1 MSEVVRRQIPLVIT
15 FVAGVIMI
23 LEYYSPA
30 QPFVDALD
38 VVNTWRTIIAVV
50 VYVGTINLARL
61 HIRNVTRRRP
71 GQWYFSAWLVF
82 AIVAF
87 AVMGLAWGVES
98 TNYRWFIDNV
108 NVACSSTLYASLAFY
123 MAAGAYKVLK
133 FRNLGTGLLLL
144 SAFLVIVGNTPLFP
158 AIWPGFAE
166 IRNKIFDTFV
176 VGSYRAIRI
185 GVGLGGVALG
195 IRTLFGL
202 ETGYLGRRGE

>member
-1 MSEVVRRQIPLVIT
+1 MSEVVRRQIPLAIT

-87 AVMGLAWGVES
+87 AVMGLAWGVDS
-98 TNYRWFIDNV
+98 TNYRWFVDNV

-144 SAFLVIVGNTPLFP
+144 SAFFVIVGNTPLFP